1 MPVKGI
7 TNLNNMAMINV
18 SGPGMKGMVG
28 MAARVFAVMSRA
40 GISVVL
46 ITQSSS
52 EYSISF
58 CVPQGEL
65 QRARRALEEEFYLEL
80 KDGVLDPL
88 DVMERPAIISVVGDG
103 MRTLRGISARFSALA
118 RANINIVAIARG
130 SSERSISV
138 VVSNDSATTGVR
150 VSHQMLFNTDQVI
163 EVFVIG
169 VGGVGGA
176 LIEQIYRQQPWLK
189 QNISTCGC
197 AASPTRA

>member
-1 MPVKGI
+1 M
-7 TNLNNMAMINV
+7 
-18 SGPGMKGMVG
+18 
-28 MAARVFAVMSRA
+28 
-40 GISVVL
+40 
-46 ITQSSS
+46 
-52 EYSISF
+52 
-58 CVPQGEL
+58 
-65 QRARRALEEEFYLEL
+65 
-80 KDGVLDPL
+80 LDPL

-103 MRTLRGISARFSALA
+103 MRTLRGIARALA

>member
-1 MPVKGI
+1 M
-7 TNLNNMAMINV
+7 
-18 SGPGMKGMVG
+18 
-28 MAARVFAVMSRA
+28 
-40 GISVVL
+40 
-46 ITQSSS
+46 
-52 EYSISF
+52 
-58 CVPQGEL
+58 
-65 QRARRALEEEFYLEL
+65 

-88 DVMERPAIISVVGDG
+88 DVMERLAIISVVGDG
-103 MRTLRGISARFSALA
+103 MRTLRGISARFFSALA
-118 RANINIVAIARG
+118 RANINIVAIAQG